1 MKSVKTA
8 VTATIKPIE
17 TSVGVTT
24 GISEH
29 RVPGLWLVARVMKNQ
44 PDDAKAQTGQQHEKV
59 RMRVNL
65 LAHELTEN
73 FSVLTDKL
81 VWKVV
86 HKIHRKQKYMQ
97 CAASRLGGAYV

>member
-1 MKSVKTA
+1 MRSVKTA
-8 VTATIKPIE
+8 VTATINPIE
-17 TSVGVTT
+17 TGAVVNA
-24 GISEH
+24 GISKH
-29 RVPGLWLVARVMKNQ
+29 RVSGLWCVARVMTNQ
-44 PDDAKAQTGQQHEKV
+44 PDNAKDQTGQQHEKV

-73 FSVLTDKL
+73 CTVLTDKL